1 MRHYIESSNLRTK
14 KKSLTEHECR
24 WGSIVATWIWEA
36 NTMQKETMPAVLE
49 TTTFGELPEEPKTN
63 ALPLRQG
70 TYWLLDE
77 IEIFFK

>member
-1 MRHYIESSNLRTK
+1 
-14 KKSLTEHECR
+14 
-24 WGSIVATWIWEA
+24 
-36 NTMQKETMPAVLE
+36 MQKETMPAVLE

-77 IEIFFK
+77 VDAASKQYKVSQHRNPSSR

>member
-1 MRHYIESSNLRTK
+1 VRTK
-14 KKSLTEHECR
+14 RKSFTKPGCR
-24 WGSIVATWIWEA
+24 WGSIIATWVGEA
-36 NTMQKETMPAVLE
+36 HTMQKETMPAVLE

-77 IEIFFK
+77 VETILK

>member
-1 MRHYIESSNLRTK
+1 
-14 KKSLTEHECR
+14 
-24 WGSIVATWIWEA
+24 
-36 NTMQKETMPAVLE
+36 MQKETMPAVLE

-77 IEIFFK
+77 IEMILKLYIVH